1 MHAVFQISTQRDE
14 TTPLNSIGIAF
25 QFPAGNEISYVSQD
39 S

>member
-14 TTPLNSIGIAF
+14 TTPSNTIGIAF
-25 QFPAGNEISYVSQD
+25 QFTAGNEISHVAQD